1 MKLTL
6 GAHEAAVRL
15 NNIQRKTLVNF
26 EEMLEL
32 FDKLIFLTIFLHVNI
47 LPRLQEFLSACFKL
61 PL

>member
-32 FDKLIFLTIFLHVNI
+32 FEQLFFLTIFLHVNI
-47 LPRLQEFLSACFKL
+47 LLRLHEFLSECFKL

>member
-6 GAHEAAVRL
+6 GTHEAAVRL
-15 NNIQRKTLVNF
+15 NNIQRKTLVIF

-32 FDKLIFLTIFLHVNI
+32 FEKLIFLTIFLHVNI
-47 LPRLQEFLSACFKL
+47 LTMLKEFLSVCFKL

>member
-15 NNIQRKTLVNF
+15 NNIQRKTLVIF

-32 FDKLIFLTIFLHVNI
+32 FEKLIFLTIFLHVNI
-47 LPRLQEFLSACFKL
+47 LTMLQEFLSACFKL